1 MILQQPFLLYLGD
14 ATSPLAVKTSRG
26 IAQWRPDLC
35 IGEYSNKNCTI
46 SLNVEQ
52 MTPEVAKKKGA
63 KTFIVGLAN
72 SGGKI
77 AESWIS
83 DIIIALEQG
92 MDVASGLHQK
102 LVDIEIIRNAAIEHG
117 CQIHDVRHFTGAI
130 PVGTGKKRS
139 GKRLLTVGT
148 DCSVGKMYTSL
159 AIEREMKQQGF
170 DVEFK
175 ATGQSGL
182 LLGASGICVD
192 AVVAD
197 FISGAIELI
206 SPDAAPEH
214 WDIIEGQGS
223 LFNPSFAG
231 VSTGLLHG
239 AQSDLIVMC
248 HEAGRQF
255 IKDLEGYKL
264 PDLKQC
270 IEHNLT
276 VGRLTNPNI
285 KLAGISLNCRLVGK
299 EKGLAMIKDLEKRFG
314 VPCFDPILTGVKNL
328 VDTL

>member
-1 MILQQPFLLYLGD
+1 MPPFLLYLGN
-14 ATSPLAVKTSRG
+14 ATSPLSVKTARG

-35 IGEYSNKNCTI
+35 IGEYSNKDCTL
-46 SLNVEQ
+46 SLNIEQ
-52 MTPEVAKKKGA
+52 MTPAVAKEKGA

-72 SGGKI
+72 SGGRI

-92 MDVASGLHQK
+92 MDIASGLHQK
-102 LVDIEIIRNAAIEHG
+102 LSDIKTIREAAIKNG
-117 CQIHDVRHFTGAI
+117 CQIHDVRHFASAI
-130 PVGTGKKRS
+130 PIGTGKKRS

-148 DCSVGKMYTSL
+148 DCSVGKMYTAL
-159 AIEREMKQQGF
+159 AIEREMSQQGF
-170 DVEFK
+170 DVDFK

-192 AVVAD
+192 AVIAD

-206 SPDAAPEH
+206 SPDAYPEH

-255 IKDLEGYKL
+255 IKDLEGYRVPSL
-264 PDLKQC
+264 EQC
-270 IEHNLT
+270 IEHNLA
-276 VGRLTNPNI
+276 VGRLTNPNV

-299 EKGLAMIKDLEKRFG
+299 EKGLTMIKDLEKRFG
-314 VPCFDPILTGVKNL
+314 IPCFDPILTGVKNL